1 MTDHILEADQRI
13 KKLQEEQLAW
23 AETSRPAQFAL
34 WEAHTR
40 AVLHLASRLN
50 ATVDSLDSLRI
61 VMGEKWSVEVERA
74 GTLSDGALAWNAEN
88 CCVDGYNADCEIE
101 NLIYLIEELW
111 PDVVLYCEESARRV
125 LT

>member
-1 MTDHILEADQRI
+1 MTDHIMEADQRI

-23 AETSRPAQFAL
+23 AETSRSAQYAL
-34 WEAHTR
+34 WEARTR
-40 AVLHLASRLN
+40 AVLRLAARLN

-74 GTLSDGALAWNAEN
+74 GMLSDGALAWNAES
-88 CCVDGYNADCEIE
+88 CCVDGYNAGCEIE

-111 PDVVLYCEESARRV
+111 PDVVLECEEFARRV